1 MNRSGPGE
9 RGPVYVGGKV
19 SLPRLRFGRRR
30 IGNLIAIGIIVV
42 AALTL
47 LRWLF
52 AYVPPGSYGIKEVK
66 IGLNR
71 GIQERVYGPGYWFVK
86 PFGIEAMHALPQT
99 VQVLELT
106 QSERGYESPAH
117 TYDRAAKI
125 QTSDGFFVD
134 VDVSILYR
142 ITDPYKVVTVLGPG
156 TKYLENGIRPK
167 AEPMLKQ
174 SLGELTTEDFFNS
187 PLRTEK
193 AERTRELLNQDLAP
207 KGLQVDHVLVRYF
220 KYTDEIQKN
229 IEAKK
234 LQDQLVFKNE
244 AQARA
249 AIEQAK
255 LARVQQEGEMNVK
268 VTLQEGQAYR
278 IQKEAER
285 DLYVRTREAEGE
297 LLVKTAEAEAIELK
311 NAAMQTAGS
320 DRKVALEM
328 AEVLKGLDVLVVP
341 SGGETGLNPLDLGSV
356 LTLFGVESTSG
367 PAPSSPAPG
376 PARPVLRP
384 APVEAEVSGEAALK
398 EGGAP

>member
-1 MNRSGPGE
+1 MNKSGSRE
-9 RGPVYVGGKV
+9 SGPVYIGGKV
-19 SLPRLRFGRRR
+19 SLPRFRFNRRSF
-30 IGNLIAIGIIVV
+30 GNLIILGIVV
-42 AALTL
+42 VVALVFM
-47 LRWLF
+47 RWLF

-66 IGLNR
+66 IGMNR
-71 GIQERVYGPGYWFVK
+71 GIQEWVYGPGYWFVK
-86 PFGIEAMHALPQT
+86 PFGIEVIHTLPQT

-117 TYDRAAKI
+117 TFDRAAKI

-142 ITDPYKVVTVLGPG
+142 IADPYKVVTVLGPG

-187 PLRTEK
+187 PLRTQK
-193 AERTRELLNQDLAP
+193 AERTRELLNLDLAP
-207 KGLQVDHVLVRYF
+207 KGLRVDHVLVRYF

-255 LARVQQEGEMNVK
+255 LARVEQEGEMNVK
-268 VTLQEGQAYR
+268 VTLQEGEAYR

-297 LLVKTAEAEAIELK
+297 LLVKTAEADAIELK
-311 NAAMQTAGS
+311 SAAMQTAGS

-328 AEVLKGLDVLVVP
+328 AEVLRGLDVLIVP
-341 SGGETGLNPLDLGSV
+341 SGGESGLNPLDLTSV
-356 LTLFGVESTSG
+356 LTLFGVESTNE
-367 PAPSSPAPG
+367 PPRPSPAP
-376 PARPVLRP
+376 PARPVFRP
-384 APVEAEVSGEAALK
+384 APIEPEISGQAALE